1 MTLPLEGLRVIDF
14 SWIIAGPFTTLW
26 LATMGA
32 EVIKVE
38 SSVHT
43 DLNRRLPP
51 FADGVDGID
60 RSGLHHGLNMSK
72 KSCTIDL
79 TKTRGQELALDLV
92 RQSDVVVE
100 NFAYGQMERFN
111 LGYDRLREAKPD
123 ILFLTSAG
131 LGKTGPHRE
140 FVTFGPPLLA
150 LTGLASITGYEDER
164 PERWIGGVWADHL
177 SGMTACLHLL
187 AALEHRER
195 TGEGQMLEYSMVEAV
210 MAQLPEA
217 YIDYT
222 ANGRV
227 WSPSGNRDPVFAPH
241 GFYPCTG
248 DDRWVAIAVDSD
260 EAWSGLCRVMGRTDW
275 GADRALASATGRR
288 GRVAELDQEIA
299 AWSIGEDADTLAE
312 RLQAA
317 GVAAA
322 SASNSERL
330 LADEQL
336 QDRGFFVEID
346 HAEVGRRK
354 LSGLPWKISDAE
366 PRIDAPPPLG
376 GDTLSVMTELLGLD
390 DAEFAT
396 LVGDG
401 ILV

>member
-1 MTLPLEGLRVIDF
+1 
-14 SWIIAGPFTTLW
+14 
-26 LATMGA
+26 
-32 EVIKVE
+32 
-38 SSVHT
+38 
-43 DLNRRLPP
+43 
-51 FADGVDGID
+51 
-60 RSGLHHGLNMSK
+60 
-72 KSCTIDL
+72 
-79 TKTRGQELALDLV
+79 
-92 RQSDVVVE
+92 
-100 NFAYGQMERFN
+100 
-111 LGYDRLREAKPD
+111 
-123 ILFLTSAG
+123 
-131 LGKTGPHRE
+131 
-140 FVTFGPPLLA
+140 
-150 LTGLASITGYEDER
+150 
-164 PERWIGGVWADHL
+164 
-177 SGMTACLHLL
+177 
-187 AALEHRER
+187 
-195 TGEGQMLEYSMVEAV
+195 